1 MILKGTLTEIR
12 QQWRH
17 IIAYY
22 GNNASVKEIIENEN
36 KQA

>member
-1 MILKGTLTEIR
+1 MILKGTLTEIQ
-12 QQWRH
+12 QQWKQ